1 MNIPDVINNIVDTYD
16 LYGCEVSELQWCDA
30 LFFIPVRG
38 KSDRWLNWNIR
49 RLLKLGYL
57 DLLFRYWNDGEGRM
71 STITVRVWPN
81 SSFALSF

>member
-16 LYGCEVSELQWCDA
+16 LYGCEVSEFQWCDA

-49 RLLKLGYL
+49 RLLKCGYV
-57 DLLFRYWNDGEGRM
+57 DVVFRYWNETAGRM
-71 STITVRVWPN
+71 ALIAIRVQPDGT
-81 SSFALSF
+81 FAEV